1 MLFIQEWKV
10 RKKRLIN
17 ILELS
22 DLMKLDRLRKINN
35 QEIYEISILKLK
47 CDKGYEIRIRKN
59 KNTVMLFV
67 LTGKNDQVNDIAR
80 SILARVFPDLEMNWL
95 L

>member
-1 MLFIQEWKV
+1 M
-10 RKKRLIN
+10 IN
-17 ILELS
+17 IFKLS
-22 DLMKLDRLRKINN
+22 YLMKLDRLRKISN
-35 QEIYEISILKLK
+35 QEIYEISMLKLK

-67 LTGKNDQVNDIAR
+67 LTGKNEQVNDIAHSVLER
-80 SILARVFPDLEMNWL
+80 IFPDLELNWL

>member
-1 MLFIQEWKV
+1 M
-10 RKKRLIN
+10 IN

-22 DLMKLDRLRKINN
+22 DLMKLERLRKISNH
-35 QEIYEISILKLK
+35 EIYEISILKLK
-47 CDKGYEIRIRKN
+47 CDKGYEIRIRRN

-67 LTGKNDQVNDIAR
+67 LTGKNQQVNDIAH
-80 SILARVFPDLEMNWL
+80 LVLKKVFPDLEMIWL

>member
-1 MLFIQEWKV
+1 M
-10 RKKRLIN
+10 IN
-17 ILELS
+17 IFKLS
-22 DLMKLDRLRKINN
+22 DLMKLDRLRKISN
-35 QEIYEISILKLK
+35 QEIYEISMLKLK

-67 LTGKNDQVNDIAR
+67 LTGKNEQVNDIAH
-80 SILARVFPDLEMNWL
+80 SVLERVFPDLELNWL

>member
-1 MLFIQEWKV
+1 M
-10 RKKRLIN
+10 IN
-17 ILELS
+17 IFKLS
-22 DLMKLDRLRKINN
+22 DLMKLDRLRKISN
-35 QEIYEISILKLK
+35 QEIYEISMLKLK

-67 LTGKNDQVNDIAR
+67 LTGKNEQVNDIAHSVLER
-80 SILARVFPDLEMNWL
+80 IFPDLELNWL

>member
-1 MLFIQEWKV
+1 M
-10 RKKRLIN
+10 IN
-17 ILELS
+17 IFKLS
-22 DLMKLDRLRKINN
+22 DLMKLDRLRKISN
-35 QEIYEISILKLK
+35 QEIYEISMLKLK

-67 LTGKNDQVNDIAR
+67 LTGKNEQVNDIAHSVLER
-80 SILARVFPDLEMNWL
+80 IFPDLVLNWL

>member
-1 MLFIQEWKV
+1 M
-10 RKKRLIN
+10 IN
-17 ILELS
+17 IFKLS
-22 DLMKLDRLRKINN
+22 VLMKLDRLRKISN
-35 QEIYEISILKLK
+35 QEIYEISMLKLK

-67 LTGKNDQVNDIAR
+67 LTGKNEQVNDIAHSVLER
-80 SILARVFPDLEMNWL
+80 IFPDLELNWL

>member
-1 MLFIQEWKV
+1 M
-10 RKKRLIN
+10 IN
-17 ILELS
+17 IFKLS
-22 DLMKLDRLRKINN
+22 DLMKLDRLRKISN
-35 QEIYEISILKLK
+35 QEIYEISMLKLK

-67 LTGKNDQVNDIAR
+67 LTGKNEQVNDIAHSVLER
-80 SILARVFPDLEMNWL
+80 IFPDPELNWL